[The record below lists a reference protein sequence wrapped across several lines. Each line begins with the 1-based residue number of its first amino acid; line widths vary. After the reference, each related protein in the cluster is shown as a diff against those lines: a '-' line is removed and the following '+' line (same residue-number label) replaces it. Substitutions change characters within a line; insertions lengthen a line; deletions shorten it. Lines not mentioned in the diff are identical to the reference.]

1 MNSRYTLIND
11 AGTKAQAG
19 QLHVATLDT
28 TTGLMWPAR
37 PLPGRHT
44 HAAALQHCADLR
56 LGDFTDWQLP
66 TIAQLQ
72 TIVDHTRYSP
82 AIDED
87 SFPKTPSDW
96 FWSSTP
102 ASWEASSVAWIVG
115 FYYGGAYAAPHDYKA
130 FVRAVRVAQETTN
143 V

>member
-11 AGTKAQAG
+11 AGTKAEAG
-19 QLHVATLDT
+19 QLHVAALDT
-28 TTGLMWPAR
+28 TTGLMWSAR

-56 LGDFTDWQLP
+56 LAGFTDWQLP

-82 AIDED
+82 AIDKD

-102 ASWEASSVAWIVG
+102 AAWSASSVAWIVS
-115 FYYGGAYAAPHDYKA
+115 FSSGGAGTYYHDDKA
-130 FVRAVRVAQETTN
+130 FVRAVRVAQEGE
-143 V
+143 